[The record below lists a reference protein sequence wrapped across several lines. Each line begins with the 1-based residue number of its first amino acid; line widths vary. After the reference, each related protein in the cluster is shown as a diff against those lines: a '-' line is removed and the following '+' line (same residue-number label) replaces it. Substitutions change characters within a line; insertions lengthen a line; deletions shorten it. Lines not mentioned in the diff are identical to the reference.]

1 MGPGATNGVNGRSGR
16 LRDALPVVA
25 LLLVAVGVQAAML
38 WAGRIDWDS
47 DTAVVAIMARDILRD
62 GAHPVFYYGS
72 AYAGTLEPH
81 WVAGVFAVGGVSVPA
96 YRAAVAALL
105 ACLLVVVYL
114 TARLRFGR
122 APALIAVAYLA
133 LPPVFFLRQGL
144 TSNGSYDA
152 VAILGCCVL
161 LTVLLWE
168 SALRE
173 GRPGL
178 ARLAAVGLTAGL
190 GWWVN
195 PLILSFGAAVVV
207 WFLLVRPRVFLRPV
221 NYLVFGAAFVVG
233 GLPWWVSNALH
244 SWYSLRDPQ
253 TERAGLLQIV
263 VQLKNFW
270 VLAPP
275 VMFGTRPVWTIAETY
290 PGETLASGLL
300 YFVPAA
306 VLGVFVWRRRKGLVG
321 GQGNDYAAARAALLI
336 LLMLVAAPVLATVSK
351 RTFFAAPRFLFPL
364 YAVYPI
370 AFGFAV
376 YQLWRGSRPTRVV
389 AVALAG
395 FALFSNAA
403 GLLGAP
409 RLPEHD
415 GSDARNGSLSKLI
428 AELDRHDLKAV
439 YGSYWVAYRFD
450 LEADGRIPAT
460 PFGEW
465 HMTRIPRYRE
475 AVERDP
481 RPAFVLS
488 NEEGEVDRFREFLHG
503 KGATYRDFEV
513 GQLHVFYDIDE
524 ETLGQ
529 LRKTITFPGAPTP

>member
-1 MGPGATNGVNGRSGR
+1 MGPEATDRPGDGFGR
-16 LRDALPVVA
+16 LREALSVVV
-25 LLLVAVGVQAAML
+25 LLMAAIAVQVGML
-38 WAGRIDWDS
+38 CAGRIDWDS

-81 WVAGVFAVGGVSVPA
+81 GVAAVFAVGGISVSA
-96 YRAAVAALL
+96 YRAAVVALL
-105 ACLLVVVYL
+105 TCLLVVVYR

-122 APALIAVAYLA
+122 AVALVAVAYLA
-133 LPPVFFLRQGL
+133 VPPVFFLRQGL

-152 VAILGCCVL
+152 VTILGGCVL
-161 LTVLLWE
+161 LTAFLWE
-168 SALRE
+168 SALQQ

-178 ARLAAVGLTAGL
+178 GRLAAVGLVAGA

-195 PLILSFGAAVVV
+195 PLILSFGVAVVL
-207 WFLLVRPRVFLRPV
+207 WFLVIRPRVFLRPV
-221 NYLVFGAAFVVG
+221 HYLVFAIAFVIG

-253 TERAGLLQIV
+253 TERASLLQFV

-270 VLAPP
+270 LLAPS
-275 VMFGTRPVWTIAETY
+275 VLFGTRPVWKVAETY
-290 PGETLASGLL
+290 PGETLACGLL
-300 YFVPAA
+300 YLVPIIVLA
-306 VLGVFVWRRRKGLVG
+306 VFIWRRRKGLTAG
-321 GQGNDYAAARAALLI
+321 PGEEHAEARAALLL
-336 LLMLVAAPVLATVSK
+336 LLMLIVGPVLAAVSK

-364 YAVYPI
+364 YAVFPI

-376 YQLWRGSRPTRVV
+376 CRLWRGSTPARAG

-395 FALFSNAA
+395 FALCTNAA
-403 GLLGAP
+403 SLLLSQ

-415 GSDARNGSLSKLI
+415 GSDARNGSLSELI

-439 YGSYWVAYRFD
+439 YGSYWIAYRLDF
-450 LEADGRIPAT
+450 EADSRIPAT

-465 HMTRIPRYRE
+465 HMTRIPRYHE

-488 NEEGEVDRFREFLHG
+488 NEEGEADRFRQFLQER
-503 KGATYRDFEV
+503 GATFRDFTV
-513 GQLHVFYDIDE
+513 GPLHVFYDLDE
-524 ETLGQ
+524 GTLEH
-529 LRKTITFPGAPTP
+529 LRRTLTFPGAPIP